1 MAGRGLLETGKLY
14 IHAVRRAGRDGLSMR
29 LRLFGMLLL
38 FLNAILM
45 GFLLILFLTG
55 TFHSGMQATRELLE
69 NELSYRAQNVYRSFG
84 DISVQGVT
92 LAGEL
97 SQSLERHLAEVAPQA
112 KCHKADTVYFG
123 GGTPSYLGAER
134 LRSILRAVMKGCP
147 VTRDAEITL
156 EANPDSACDIKALRT
171 LRRAGFNRLSLGVQ
185 SADDGLLRA
194 IGRIHTFAQVQQSV
208 TAARKA
214 GFRNISMDLI
224 YGLPGQTMQQWEDTL
239 SAVIALAPEHIS
251 CYGLKLEPGT
261 PLYERRLEETF
272 PDDDAQADMYLY
284 AVTALEQNGYGQYE
298 ISNFAKP
305 GYESRHNLKYWRMQ
319 EYAGFGP
326 GAHSDFG
333 GVRYAYVRDLDGYI
347 GGRLILSESESD
359 ATLTRD
365 YEYVMLSL
373 RTAEGIDRR
382 YFETTYRQRFQPME
396 ELFLQY
402 ERAGLACRTENGW
415 RLTPR
420 GFLVS
425 NSIIVALEDALAQ
438 QKLRREQAVASG
450 NYRVI

>member
-1 MAGRGLLETGKLY
+1 
-14 IHAVRRAGRDGLSMR
+14 
-29 LRLFGMLLL
+29 
-38 FLNAILM
+38 
-45 GFLLILFLTG
+45 
-55 TFHSGMQATRELLE
+55 
-69 NELSYRAQNVYRSFG
+69 
-84 DISVQGVT
+84 
-92 LAGEL
+92 
-97 SQSLERHLAEVAPQA
+97 
-112 KCHKADTVYFG
+112 
-123 GGTPSYLGAER
+123 
-134 LRSILRAVMKGCP
+134 
-147 VTRDAEITL
+147 
-156 EANPDSACDIKALRT
+156 
-171 LRRAGFNRLSLGVQ
+171 
-185 SADDGLLRA
+185 
-194 IGRIHTFAQVQQSV
+194 
-208 TAARKA
+208 
-214 GFRNISMDLI
+214 
-224 YGLPGQTMQQWEDTL
+224 
-239 SAVIALAPEHIS
+239 
-251 CYGLKLEPGT
+251 
-261 PLYERRLEETF
+261 
-272 PDDDAQADMYLY
+272 
-284 AVTALEQNGYGQYE
+284 
-298 ISNFAKP
+298 
-305 GYESRHNLKYWRMQ
+305 MQ

-438 QKLRREQAVASG
+438 QQLRRGQGGASG
-450 NYRVI
+450 NYRVL